1 LKLNKYVLVALVI
14 VVIFALYTVF
24 FAGSK
29 RKMASVAAS
38 LEPPKMSAQ
47 PAADIRGKEDRVQ
60 QTQEAMNW
68 ERDPFA
74 LPSFVLAKQKSE
86 KEAEKQRVPLK
97 LFAIM
102 EGTRGR
108 VAIIDNEVV
117 AKGDIVA
124 GERVLEIGKETVTL
138 IQEGSKRV
146 IMMQEPR

>member
-1 LKLNKYVLVALVI
+1 MKLNKYVLVVLVI

-47 PAADIRGKEDRVQ
+47 PADVRSREDRVQ

-102 EGTRGR
+102 EGARGR

-146 IMMQEPR
+146 IMMQEPK